1 MCMSTP
7 DIPDRP
13 PPKPP
18 KPPAPPAPP
27 ASGPQG
33 GAAETQGAPE
43 NPTKGSGKDKKRDR
57 NSLRIPKNQSRGINL
72 PGAGGKD

>member
-7 DIPDRP
+7 DMPDMT

-27 ASGPQG
+27 AQG
-33 GAAETQGAPE
+33 GASEKQGAPE
-43 NPTKGSGKDKKRDR
+43 NPTKGDGKRKKRDR
-57 NSLRIPKNQSRGINL
+57 SSLKIPKKQSRGINL

>member
-18 KPPAPPAPP
+18 APPAPP
-27 ASGPQG
+27 EPPAS
-33 GAAETQGAPE
+33 EKQGAPE
-43 NPTKGSGKDKKRDR
+43 NPTKGDGKRKKRDR
-57 NSLRIPKNQSRGINL
+57 SSLKIPKKQARGINL
-72 PGAGGKD
+72 PGGWR

>member
-1 MCMSTP
+1 MCTSTP
-7 DIPDRP
+7 DIPNRP

-27 ASGPQG
+27 APGPQG
-33 GAAETQGAPE
+33 GASEKQGAPE
-43 NPTKGSGKDKKRDR
+43 NPTKGDGKRKKRDR
-57 NSLRIPKNQSRGINL
+57 SSLKIPKKQSRGINL